1 MAKNEAKVDSR
12 LLLLPQRVMQMIT
25 DPNISFTDDELDLL
39 VAVDVSALFEK
50 SNKELK
56 VCFHVF
62 VIWYNITLS
71 SILLNG
77 FHIYRFC
84 FPIQNGKKKLWKK
97 LKIWREK
104 FLRNPKKPCKNCRLL
119 PSMAAVQSRSNAI
132 FDIQPS

>member
-1 MAKNEAKVDSR
+1 MFCNDWSNVNVLGMTWTEFMAKNEAKVDSR

-62 VIWYNITLS
+62 VI
-71 SILLNG
+71 
-77 FHIYRFC
+77 
-84 FPIQNGKKKLWKK
+84 
-97 LKIWREK
+97 
-104 FLRNPKKPCKNCRLL
+104 
-119 PSMAAVQSRSNAI
+119 
-132 FDIQPS
+132 